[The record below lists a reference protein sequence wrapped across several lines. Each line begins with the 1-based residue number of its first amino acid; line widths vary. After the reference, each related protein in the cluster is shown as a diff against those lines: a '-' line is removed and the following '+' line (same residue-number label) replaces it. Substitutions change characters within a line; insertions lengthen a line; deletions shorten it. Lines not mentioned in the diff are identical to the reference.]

1 MNHTSKEI
9 GEGYKDPMSNLMT
22 AIVLQAVRDLGDYDD
37 IKALDALCFWL
48 DEAGGLAW
56 LDALPNYPTDL
67 TQIFVLAL
75 RGANSDGTKEPIR
88 VSRRSTR
95 ANERKPGRPIQVRA
109 GRKSTRVYKE
119 HSNQGAALV
128 EIAA

>member
-1 MNHTSKEI
+1 MNHTSKETS
-9 GEGYKDPMSNLMT
+9 EAYKSPMSNLMT
-22 AIVLQAVRDLGDYDD
+22 AIVLQAVRDLGVWDP
-37 IKALDALCFWL
+37 ILALDALCFWL
-48 DEAGGLAW
+48 DPAGGLAW
-56 LDALPNYPTDL
+56 LDALPDYPQDPTE
-67 TQIFVLAL
+67 IFTLAVK
-75 RGANSDGTKEPIR
+75 GANNGTKEPIR

-109 GRKSTRVYKE
+109 GEKSTRVYKE